1 MAICW
6 PDCLCTILSCWLWSF
21 LQVIS
26 LSCHG
31 ILSVDKDNTAL
42 VFSRIWRDFETDFN
56 EMVCTQRGKFCFF
69 VVSRQR
75 ICFWKLLLGRCI
87 VLMRFTAFLEKK
99 SMRRLFEDVLVV
111 GQSISIRL
119 TMGYLLYYYLVL
131 RIFAWNSITLMT
143 SMQSITHNRFWPSV
157 KH

>member
-99 SMRRLFEDVLVV
+99 SMRRLFEDVLVKV
-111 GQSISIRL
+111 AFFQKVPFVFQISRSLKKKYSKNYPELEI
-119 TMGYLLYYYLVL
+119 
-131 RIFAWNSITLMT
+131 
-143 SMQSITHNRFWPSV
+143 
-157 KH
+157 